1 MPDSSST
8 VSEDVGHVGNVK
20 LLYNCL
26 FKNND
31 ESASDSGEI
40 STPTS
45 ASRTKLSQHMVL
57 KSVLKAME

>member
-1 MPDSSST
+1 MPESSST
-8 VSEDVGHVGNVK
+8 VSEDVGHVGDV
-20 LLYNCL
+20 CL

-45 ASRTKLSQHMVL
+45 ASRTKLSQHML
-57 KSVLKAME
+57 KSVLKAKE

>member
-1 MPDSSST
+1 MPESSST
-8 VSEDVGHVGNVK
+8 VSEDVGHVGNV
-20 LLYNCL
+20 NCL

-57 KSVLKAME
+57 KSVLKAKE